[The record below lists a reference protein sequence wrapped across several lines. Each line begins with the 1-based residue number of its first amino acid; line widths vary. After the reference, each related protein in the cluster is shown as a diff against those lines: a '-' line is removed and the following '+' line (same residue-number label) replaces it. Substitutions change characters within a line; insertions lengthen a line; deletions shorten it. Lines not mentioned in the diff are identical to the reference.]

1 MCVCDGS
8 AFGDGRCGCPS
19 FPVGSYEIYTTHCF
33 LFHVYNF
40 DCIYIF
46 PWFFHSHSGIFL
58 CLDCSATHRSL
69 GVHTTFVRSVD
80 LDEWTQRQID
90 AMRLG
95 GNANATTYFRKHGIS
110 DMNQKIEKKYT
121 SKAAVSYRTV
131 LAKLV
136 DQEAV
141 QRGEGTTT
149 NADDTSTALNGN
161 SLLESLNMMDDDDMK
176 RKMLSSTQSSS
187 SNAAVGVAV
196 AKAVP
201 VSQLPGA
208 KGRLITPPSSGNAP
222 TLQQIRKPA
231 SSSSSS
237 SSGNALNMLKK
248 KPTGSKAVSLKMGS
262 STKLTNN
269 TNGTAAGTTSD
280 DHIEDIE
287 TSFQNMANE
296 EKSAAA
302 AVAAAAVTAA
312 RDAEERL
319 LPPAAVVSTSTVT
332 LPSNNPPNNNATLP
346 AHLSPANQ
354 APKQSLA
361 DSIAKMKAQ
370 NGDFFGGF

>member
-1 MCVCDGS
+1 M
-8 AFGDGRCGCPS
+8 
-19 FPVGSYEIYTTHCF
+19 
-33 LFHVYNF
+33 
-40 DCIYIF
+40 
-46 PWFFHSHSGIFL
+46 
-58 CLDCSATHRSL
+58 
-69 GVHTTFVRSVD
+69 
-80 LDEWTQRQID
+80 DEWTQRQID

-248 KPTGSKAVSLKMGS
+248 KPAGSKAVSLKMGS

-269 TNGTAAGTTSD
+269 TNGTAAGTASD

-302 AVAAAAVTAA
+302 ATA

-332 LPSNNPPNNNATLP
+332 LPSNNNNNATLP

>member
-1 MCVCDGS
+1 M
-8 AFGDGRCGCPS
+8 
-19 FPVGSYEIYTTHCF
+19 YIY
-33 LFHVYNF
+33 
-40 DCIYIF
+40 IYIF

-269 TNGTAAGTTSD
+269 TNGTAAGTASD

-332 LPSNNPPNNNATLP
+332 LPSNNNNNATLP